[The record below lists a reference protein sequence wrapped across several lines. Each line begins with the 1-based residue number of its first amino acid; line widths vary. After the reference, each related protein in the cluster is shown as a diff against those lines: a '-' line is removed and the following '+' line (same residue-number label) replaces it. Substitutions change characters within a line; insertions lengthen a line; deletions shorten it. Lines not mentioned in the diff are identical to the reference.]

1 MKKHII
7 ALLTLLTLL
16 IMLTNSC
23 KHELEQPTW
32 DVDVLLPIV
41 NTDMS
46 INDMLTDSNIILS
59 ENNEGFISLIF
70 EENFID
76 INFDTLV
83 NIDAIADEKTHT
95 LDSASFADVVI
106 ADTATI
112 GETINEIPFGT
123 VLLPNGSTND
133 IPAIPNVADEDTI
146 NIDASEYFET
156 MTLHNGM
163 LIVEIYNGY
172 PTDISNINLSLI
184 NAVNQNTIGA
194 FSFTLIASGTSA
206 SDSISIAGQS
216 LDENIFAIL
225 HSMDVNASNGPVL
238 INYED
243 AIITKITVGDIGITT
258 ATAIFPEQQLTETL
272 KEHSFDFKNAQI
284 KEIGIKSGTVTIY
297 VLSTLPNGK
306 MIYNIPSLKKNGSP
320 FTSGDM
326 IIPEATSTT
335 MTSFG
340 FDFEGYVLELTGQEG
355 RIGGD
360 TINTIYTEAFTFID
374 STGELVTINNTDSFY
389 SYVDFNITPEY
400 AIGYLGEDTIKFG
413 PEIQEINIFKKIT
426 ADLLDLEVAE
436 LKLNV
441 ENYIGADFSFKIDNL
456 NTSNAITSVSA
467 GINPSNLYNIDRATL
482 SSNSLPINPTST
494 EIIINSDEMLE
505 ILPNNINAEA
515 TFYLN
520 PNGQQNTDGFLYP
533 EYPVNASL
541 AMEIPLSFIAENLEL
556 IDTNEVDIPNIDE
569 VEIEK
574 LYIIIENGFPFDAD
588 IEVILLDQQDLIIDT
603 LVNNS
608 SISAGVVNNDNKVVQ
623 STTSTIEI
631 NNVDL
636 EDVVK
641 IITISSFSTEPVND
655 FVKIYN
661 DYNLAVSISA
671 KVRKTIG
678 E

>member
-1 MKKHII
+1 MGFEKVASMIDKPKVSHQLRDFFVSKNFQEITTGSI
-7 ALLTLLTLL
+7 CEHLA
-16 IMLTNSC
+16 
-23 KHELEQPTW
+23 
-32 DVDVLLPIV
+32 
-41 NTDMS
+41 MS
-46 INDMLTDSNIILS
+46 
-59 ENNEGFISLIF
+59 
-70 EENFID
+70 
-76 INFDTLV
+76 
-83 NIDAIADEKTHT
+83 EK
-95 LDSASFADVVI
+95 A
-106 ADTATI
+106 
-112 GETINEIPFGT
+112 
-123 VLLPNGSTND
+123 
-133 IPAIPNVADEDTI
+133 
-146 NIDASEYFET
+146 
-156 MTLHNGM
+156 GM
-163 LIVEIYNGY
+163 
-172 PTDISNINLSLI
+172 INLSH
-184 NAVNQNTIGA
+184 
-194 FSFTLIASGTSA
+194 
-206 SDSISIAGQS
+206 
-216 LDENIFAIL
+216 FAIF
-225 HSMDVNASNGPVL
+225 DIEGP
-238 INYED
+238 D
-243 AIITKITVGDIGITT
+243 AERLLEHLSVAKIGGDT
-258 ATAIFPEQQLTETL
+258 
-272 KEHSFDFKNAQI
+272 
-284 KEIGIKSGTVTIY
+284 
-297 VLSTLPNGK
+297 PNGK
-306 MIYNIPSLKKNGSP
+306 MIYNIPSLKKNGVP

-326 IIPEATSTT
+326 IVPEATNTT

-340 FDFEGYVLELTGQEG
+340 FDFEGYILELTGQEG

-413 PEIQEINIFKKIT
+413 PETQEINIFKKIT

-456 NTSNAITSVSA
+456 STSNASTNISA

-482 SSNSLPINPTST
+482 NGNSLPINPTST

-520 PNGQQNTDGFLYP
+520 PNGQQNIDGFLYP

-574 LYIIIENGFPFDAD
+574 LYIIIENGFPFDAN
-588 IEVILLDQQDLIIDT
+588 IKVILLDQQDLIIDT

-608 SISAGVVNNDNKVVQ
+608 SILAGVVNNDNKVIQ

-631 NNVDL
+631 SNMNL
-636 EDVVK
+636 EDVSK
-641 IITISSFSTEPVND
+641 IITTSSFSTQPVNN

-661 DYNLAVSISA
+661 DYNLGVSISA